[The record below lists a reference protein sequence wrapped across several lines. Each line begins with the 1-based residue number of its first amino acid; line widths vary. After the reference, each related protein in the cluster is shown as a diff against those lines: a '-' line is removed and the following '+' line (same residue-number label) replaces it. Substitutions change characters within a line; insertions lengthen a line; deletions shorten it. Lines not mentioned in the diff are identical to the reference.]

1 MDAETKRNLIYHK
14 VTKTQS
20 KDSPKPQAQRPY
32 LYSEGKDNFPF
43 FQGGGQSQHCAP
55 LRFYIFD
62 LIFFLFV
69 FL

>member
-43 FQGGGQSQHCAP
+43 FQGGQSQHCAST
-55 LRFYIFD
+55 LLYF
-62 LIFFLFV
+62 
-69 FL
+69 